1 MKNFSLTEFEYA
13 LKDYLSTLCLNDLRV
28 LGRNFGVAEP
38 TKKKKNILMDELVS
52 ILVGQSTPIV
62 RNNRGAPVKNDYIDP
77 KILDKIEEIRFKYT
91 SDASTVQENTD
102 VSPSMTFPIQAPKA
116 PIIVFSDG
124 SEERDCIGQLEIVN
138 KVPCLLP
145 LNGGLT
151 DGKIHIGVE
160 FIRYYNLQEGDVV
173 RCRVQKQGNLYSVIK
188 IFTINGEDC
197 GLIIRNSFDAD
208 TACYPNRKI
217 SFLNGDQASVEAKY
231 FEWLLPIGC
240 GQRGLIIAPPKA
252 GKTRF
257 LLQTAKAL
265 ASADVELMVLLLE
278 QPPELINVFKT
289 DLPKDSLVVTDY
301 NDDAIRHVFA
311 ADFIL
316 KRAKRY
322 AEMGKDVV
330 LLIDSL
336 STLAKAYN
344 ETEYSAGGKML
355 PCGLESKTVGYLKK
369 YFATAMCSA
378 KGGSITMLCAI
389 ARETG
394 NPADDYLTAELAP
407 FANAQIHLN
416 GLLAASR
423 IFPAIDFANSNVQ
436 TYDLL
441 FKEKELDQESF
452 IRREYYP
459 KNGTKK
465 LNAVLLESQ
474 SFEEFCQK
482 TK

>member
-13 LKDYLSTLCLNDLRV
+13 LKHYLSTLCLNDLRV

-38 TKKKKNILMDELVS
+38 TKKKKTILTDELVS

-77 KILDKIEEIRFKYT
+77 KILDKIEEIRFRYT
-91 SDASTVQENTD
+91 SSANAAQEN
-102 VSPSMTFPIQAPKA
+102 VAAPSMTFPIQAPKA

-124 SEERDCIGQLEIVN
+124 SEERDCIGQLEIIDR
-138 KVPCLLP
+138 VPCLLP
-145 LNGGLT
+145 LNGVLT

-160 FIRYYNLQEGDVV
+160 FIRYYNLQQGDVV
-173 RCRVQKQGNLYSVIK
+173 HCSVQKQGNIYSVVK

-197 GLIIRNSFDAD
+197 TLIVRNSFD
-208 TACYPNRKI
+208 TENACYPNRKI
-217 SFLNGDQASVEAKY
+217 SFLNGGQTSVEAKY

-265 ASADVELMVLLLE
+265 ASANVELMVLLLE

-289 DLPKDSLVVTDY
+289 DLPKDSLVATDY
-301 NDDAIRHVFA
+301 NDDASSHVFA
-311 ADFIL
+311 AEFIL

-344 ETEYSAGGKML
+344 ETDESTGGKML

-378 KGGSITMLCAI
+378 KGGSITMLCTI
-389 ARETG
+389 ACETG

-423 IFPAIDFANSNVQ
+423 IFPAIDLANSNVQ

-441 FKEKELDQESF
+441 FKEKELEQEFF